1 MYHCLETS
9 EPSHLPKMKT
19 FKQFQ
24 EGLFDW
30 LPKSRQRNPTPDE
43 AKKSWQNIDPGFVR
57 PGPPSD
63 IKYNM
68 PIIIDR
74 MKSPRK
80 PGESMSDYLKRTSV
94 TA

>member
-1 MYHCLETS
+1 
-9 EPSHLPKMKT
+9 MKT

-43 AKKSWQNIDPGFVR
+43 AKKSWQNVDPGIIK
-57 PGPPSD
+57 PGPPSN

-68 PIIIDR
+68 PIILDK
-74 MKSPRK
+74 MKTPQK
-80 PGESMSDYLKRTSV
+80 TGESKWNYLKRTSSE
-94 TA
+94 A